1 MPVLGN
7 LSYKKKRGGGSQGK
21 ICLRGGGGMRLM
33 KLECVN
39 FTYCLSIDI
48 SHKQLVNQSSGK
60 SWTDHDLHP
69 KFIPLSML
77 NNVNCLAIKNGAFG
91 ISHDNL

>member
-7 LSYKKKRGGGSQGK
+7 LSYKKKKGGGGVTG
-21 ICLRGGGGMRLM
+21 INLFTGGGGMRLM

-60 SWTDHDLHP
+60 S
-69 KFIPLSML
+69 
-77 NNVNCLAIKNGAFG
+77 
-91 ISHDNL
+91 